1 MSDHDHDHDQGA
13 HEVDNMPSR
22 RLFRLLFGLS
32 GLTLLAC
39 IGVVQLFN
47 QQVSSIR
54 ATRATQVSFQLAEYK
69 QEMEA
74 ITSDWGVVVI
84 DDDDGVPTKLN
95 GKGPHEDT
103 RYHMPLTEA
112 RKRVLDDPK
121 TALKAARAYPNWVNV
136 DPNAPKAKPRTRR
149 PLGPR
154 GAKRPGR
161 QPVRVPAQGRP
172 GAAPGR
178 PAPGG
183 AAVPGRPAPGG
194 PKPGAAP
201 AGVPTPAPSGKPP
214 AEGKAPAK
222 PAEGKAPA
230 KPAEGKAPAKPAE
243 GKAPAKPAEGKA
255 Q

>member
-13 HEVDNMPSR
+13 HEVDNMPSQ
-22 RLFRLLFGLS
+22 RLFKLLFGLS

-47 QQVSSIR
+47 QQVNSIQ
-54 ATRATQVSFQLAEYK
+54 ATRATKVSFQLAEYQ

-84 DDDDGVPTKLN
+84 DDDDGVTAKLG
-95 GKGPHEDT
+95 GKGPHESK
-103 RYHMPLTEA
+103 RYHMPLSEA

-121 TALKAARAYPNWVNV
+121 TALKAGRPYRGWENP
-136 DPNAPKAKPRTRR
+136 DPKAPKRAARPPRPR
-149 PLGPR
+149 PGAR
-154 GAKRPGR
+154 GARPGR
-161 QPVRVPAQGRP
+161 QPTPVPARRP
-172 GAAPGR
+172 V
-178 PAPGG
+178 APGG
-183 AAVPGRPAPGG
+183 AAAVPGRPAPGG
-194 PKPGAAP
+194 AVPAKPPEGKAP
-201 AGVPTPAPSGKPP
+201 AKP

-255 Q
+255 N